1 MKKALGLAALIGVV
15 ALTGCGRESDPSLT
29 APDLRTNPELAA
41 ASASENFATDEAQ
54 DVVDQRGIAI
64 GPASAGSAAPPAD
77 VHIITWPYKTTK
89 LTHVRATTDYTDPT
103 GRHWYHI
110 KSGWFKS
117 RYYFIPRIITAAP
130 TSIEDG
136 ESFPYPT
143 YEGVPLLPI
152 ADVGE

>member
-1 MKKALGLAALIGVV
+1 MKKALGLVTLLGLA
-15 ALTGCGRESDPSLT
+15 ALTGCGRDSGSPLT
-29 APDLRTNPELAA
+29 APDLRTNPDLAVN
-41 ASASENFATDEAQ
+41 SASENYASNEG
-54 DVVDQRGIAI
+54 VVDQRGIAI
-64 GPASAGSAAPPAD
+64 GPSSGTVAPPAA

-117 RYYFIPRIITAAP
+117 RYYFVPRILAAAP
-130 TSIEDG
+130 VAIEDG

-152 ADVGE
+152 ADVEN